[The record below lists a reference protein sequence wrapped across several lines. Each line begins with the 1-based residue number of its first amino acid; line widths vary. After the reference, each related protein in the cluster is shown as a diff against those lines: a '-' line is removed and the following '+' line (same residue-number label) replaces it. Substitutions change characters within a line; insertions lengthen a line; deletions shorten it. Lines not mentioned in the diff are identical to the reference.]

1 VVNSIYNRA
10 PVTETRTRVLILLSL
25 AELLAMSLW
34 FTGTAV
40 LPVLVRRWHGGL
52 GIGSWLTIAV
62 QLGFVVGALVIAVF
76 NLSDVFRAPRI
87 FVACTLLAAAV
98 NAAFALV
105 AEQHMVAAL
114 LLRALTGA
122 FLAGVYPT
130 GMKILAGWFR
140 AGRGLALGA
149 MVGALTVGSALPH
162 GVLAIAGGLDV
173 AGLDTAG
180 LNNVWQLMV
189 LAVSGLAVI
198 AAAIVAFAVHEGP
211 FATPSPPFDAGQIGE
226 ALRNRRL
233 RLANFGYLGHMWELY
248 SMWGWIAV
256 LLAAARQGGSV
267 MVNELIAFLA
277 IAIGIVGC
285 VWAGHASDRLSA
297 FSSPVALDREGS
309 DYSSTVAG
317 RARVTIYAMAVSGA
331 CCLAAAIFF
340 QHFIVL
346 VLIAMVWGI
355 AVIADSAQFS
365 TIVSEVADPSYIGTA
380 LTMQTA
386 LGFLLTTVALRTT
399 AAIAANYG
407 WRWAAASMAVGPAL
421 GIVAMARL
429 KSVQN

>member
-1 VVNSIYNRA
+1 MSS
-10 PVTETRTRVLILLSL
+10 RTRVLILLSL

-40 LPVLVRRWHGGL
+40 LPVLIRRWQGGL

-76 NLSDVFRAPRI
+76 NLSDIFRATRI
-87 FVACTLLAAAV
+87 FVACALLAAAV

-140 AGRGLALGA
+140 TGRGLALGA

-162 GVLAIAGGLDV
+162 GVLAIAGGLDT
-173 AGLDTAG
+173 AGLDDA
-180 LNNVWQLMV
+180 WQLMV

-211 FATPSPPFDAGQIGE
+211 FATPSPPFNAGQIGE

-256 LLAAARQGGSV
+256 LLAAAQQGGSA
-267 MVNELIAFLA
+267 MRGELIAFLA

-297 FSSPVALDREGS
+297 NGAGGDQ
-309 DYSSTVAG
+309 TIAG

-331 CCLAAAIFF
+331 CCLAAAVFF

-346 VLIAMVWGI
+346 VAIAMVWGI

-399 AAIAANYG
+399 AAIAANFG
-407 WRWAAASMAVGPAL
+407 WRWAAASMALGPAL
-421 GIVAMARL
+421 GIVAMWRL
-429 KSVQN
+429 RR